1 MRMSTESDRGVAFA
15 ETCRSHASMN
25 IPPFRRD
32 LLQTIARMSDFEAE
46 LVQRSFSCIA
56 DGVKLI
62 ALAEVLLQRR

>member
-1 MRMSTESDRGVAFA
+1 
-15 ETCRSHASMN
+15 MN